1 MFTLININS
10 IIHKHYKTLNE
21 DSKWLVVILIFLL
34 IPLVISGVPIHF
46 NKMLTSNSINSLIT
60 AYSIFT
66 ALLLNVI
73 FIIYDIVKD
82 NPRKKL
88 HSDDIS
94 GNIKNNNI
102 KSLIEHLYANSLY
115 ALLISIIILVL
126 LFCLSIVEIWDITNC
141 DISKFSFNPLKW
153 VSYLTYLLVAH
164 FMMNLIMITKRL
176 SVLLFNNFEEEQE
189 PDV

>member
-34 IPLVISGVPIHF
+34 IPLVISVVPIYF

-73 FIIYDIVKD
+73 FIIYDIVKN

-88 HSDDIS
+88 NPDDIS
-94 GNIKNNNI
+94 GIIKNKN
-102 KSLIEHLYANSLY
+102 KKH
-115 ALLISIIILVL
+115 
-126 LFCLSIVEIWDITNC
+126 
-141 DISKFSFNPLKW
+141 
-153 VSYLTYLLVAH
+153 
-164 FMMNLIMITKRL
+164 
-176 SVLLFNNFEEEQE
+176 
-189 PDV
+189 